1 MRMKDVRVA
10 GDFDDST
17 ATWVVEQIAR
27 AAGGRVLIDLR
38 GARELHDT
46 AIAALGVAL
55 RPGVSVIGL
64 TRHHEQLLRYLA
76 TVGRRDA
83 ADVPPLTST

>member
-1 MRMKDVRVA
+1 MKDVRVA
-10 GDFDDST
+10 GDFDDAM
-17 ATWVVEQIAR
+17 ATWVVKQIAR

-38 GARELHDT
+38 EARELHDT

-64 TRHHEQLLRYLA
+64 TRHHEQLLRYLES
-76 TVGRRDA
+76 VGRRD
-83 ADVPPLTST
+83 VPDIPLTST